1 MKVCLYLE
9 MEKTLQASGIAS
21 AIKNQRKALEL
32 NGVAHTS
39 DLKDDFDILHINIL
53 GLKSLFLIRRMR
65 RMGKKVVIHAHMTD
79 CDFRNSYRFSNLIA
93 PFLKKYL
100 AYYYGQADT
109 ILCPSEYTR
118 GVLLSYGIKKPI
130 IPISN
135 GIDLDRFQYSEDDR
149 SKFRKE
155 HGLSGVVPLCVGHM
169 FLRKGIDTFINVAR
183 SVGGSFIWIG
193 RRYKNIEEPEV
204 SKLIEEAPK
213 NLTFINYIDD
223 IVHAYCG
230 TDIFFFPSS
239 CENQG
244 IVILEAAA
252 CRKPLLIRDIS
263 VYDGW
268 LTDGVDCLKA
278 KTDKEFEEKLRMLIS
293 DEPLRNRLAEKAHD
307 MSRRHSLKEVGAK
320 LKGIYERIL
329 SSRAT

>member
-9 MEKTLQASGIAS
+9 MEESLQASGIAS

-53 GLKSLFLIRRMR
+53 GLKSLFLIRGMR
-65 RMGKKVVIHAHMTD
+65 RKGKKVVIHAHMTD

-109 ILCPSEYTR
+109 VLCPSEYTR

-135 GIDLDRFQYSEDDR
+135 GIDLDRFQYSEEAR
-149 SKFRKE
+149 RKFRKE
-155 HGLSGVVPLCVGHM
+155 HGLSGVVPLSVGHM
-169 FLRKGIDTFINVAR
+169 FLRKGIDTFIHVAR
-183 SVGGSFIWIG
+183 SVGSSFIWIG

-204 SKLIEEAPK
+204 SKLIENAPK

-278 KTDKEFEEKLRMLIS
+278 KNDKEFEEKLRLLIS
-293 DEPLRNRLAEKAHD
+293 DEQLRNRLAEKAFE
-307 MSRRHSLKEVGAK
+307 MSRKHSLNEVGAK
-320 LKGIYERIL
+320 LKVIYDGIL